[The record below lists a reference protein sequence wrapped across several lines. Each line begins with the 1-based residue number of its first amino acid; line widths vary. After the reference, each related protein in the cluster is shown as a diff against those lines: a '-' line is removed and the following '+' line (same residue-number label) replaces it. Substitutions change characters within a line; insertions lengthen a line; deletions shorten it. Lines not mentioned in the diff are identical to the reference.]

1 MEERLPPKP
10 NPNFARDHLAN
21 ERTFLAWIRTAI
33 ALMGFGF
40 VVVKFAV
47 FLRQISAGL
56 GGNPIVLPKT
66 YSAEIGLAMIIFGGI
81 TAVLGYISFE
91 KTKREINSNSYQ
103 PNSLLLIIITLFI
116 ILASAVMTYFLV
128 PSLGI

>member
-1 MEERLPPKP
+1 MEVRLPPKP

-47 FLRQISAGL
+47 FLRQISAGF

-91 KTKREINSNSYQ
+91 KTKREINSDSYQ

>member
-1 MEERLPPKP
+1 MEEHLISKP

-21 ERTFLAWIRTAI
+21 ERTFLSWIRTAI

-56 GGNPIVLPKT
+56 GGNSIPLPKT
-66 YSAEIGLAMIIFGGI
+66 YSAEIGLVMIIFGGI
-81 TAVLGYISFE
+81 TAFLGYVSFE
-91 KTKREINSNSYQ
+91 KTKRAINANHYQTNS
-103 PNSLLLIIITLFI
+103 SLLIIITVFI
-116 ILASAVMTYFLV
+116 VLASAVMTYFLV